1 MNFNYHPKLVE
12 HFVRRSKKTVF
23 AVSITSL
30 MALWIYRNHIPL
42 NLQVIWFTAQSIFLC
57 LRYYNA
63 SLLQKSLDSGDNK
76 KVQLHTH
83 ILFYLMIYSALL
95 WNMIVL
101 LGFLYAPDKYAL
113 FSYIMVAGLING
125 AILSLSSLVRI
136 YIVYFLLLL
145 IPQVAY
151 MYLLDGSVYD
161 GVLLLTVIYMP
172 YVVVLSKLVNR
183 NLVSEIQTNE
193 ALKKN
198 VDELYQ
204 LSITDPLTKAYN
216 RHYFFQ
222 TSENLI
228 KISKRENK
236 KISLLMLDLDN
247 FKKINDTYGHN
258 SGDIVLMA
266 FAKEIRSLTRE
277 SDVFAR
283 IGGEEFAV
291 FLYGSSLEDAK
302 NVAQK
307 ICSTI
312 ERYPFIANG
321 AKIDVTVSIGIA
333 TLDDKID
340 TLSLLYSEA
349 DKYLYKAKSLGRNR
363 VCC

>member
-12 HFVRRSKKTVF
+12 HFVRRTKKTVF

-30 MALWIYRNHIPL
+30 IAVLIYRNHIPL
-42 NLQVIWFTAQSIFLC
+42 SLQVAWFTAQSIFLC

-63 SLLQKSLDSGDNK
+63 SLLQKSLDAGDHK
-76 KVQLHTH
+76 KMQLHTH
-83 ILFYLMIYSALL
+83 ILLYLMIYSALL
-95 WNMIVL
+95 WNMIVA
-101 LGFLYAPDKYAL
+101 LGFVYAPAKYAL
-113 FSYIMVAGLING
+113 FSYVMISGLING
-125 AILSLSSLVRI
+125 AILSLSSLVGI

-145 IPQVAY
+145 LPQIVY

-172 YVVVLSKLVNR
+172 YVVILSKLVHR

-193 ALKKN
+193 TLQKN

-216 RHYFFQ
+216 RRYFFQ
-222 TSENLI
+222 TSESLI
-228 KISKRENK
+228 KVSKRENRK
-236 KISLLMLDLDN
+236 MSLLMIDLDD
-247 FKKINDTYGHN
+247 FKNINDIYGHDG
-258 SGDIVLMA
+258 GDIVLIE
-266 FAKEIRSLTRE
+266 FAKEVKSLIRE
-277 SDVFAR
+277 SDIFAR

-291 FLYGSSLEDAK
+291 LLYGSSLEDAQ

-321 AKIDVTVSIGIA
+321 VKIDATVSIGVA
-333 TLDDKID
+333 TMDDKTD
-340 TLSLLYSEA
+340 RLSLLYSEA
-349 DKYLYKAKSLGRNR
+349 DKYLYAAKSRGRNR
-363 VCC
+363 FCC